1 MLLLPHRDVRS
12 EYRIPNME
20 TKQRNVM
27 DKSGGG
33 SGSIAGVVTILSG
46 YSEILGYSEIREYL
60 EISESAIAGLI
71 SDCFEVERS
80 RFCLYGAE
88 DIVAITGAEDIGAIT
103 GAEDIGV
110 EVVEVVVVAE
120 R

>member
-1 MLLLPHRDVRS
+1 MLCLYVA
-12 EYRIPNME
+12 
-20 TKQRNVM
+20 
-27 DKSGGG
+27 
-33 SGSIAGVVTILSG
+33 AGDSTT
-46 YSEILGYSEIREYL
+46 
-60 EISESAIAGLI
+60 ESAIVDLI

-80 RFCLYGAE
+80 GLCLYGAE

-110 EVVEVVVVAE
+110 EVVVVVAE